1 MESDDIRS
9 DRRGQRVACDQHS
22 ERPELGVQIAV
33 DLIHV
38 GAIECLHVLQ
48 LEYDLPGA
56 ESLPQVGEER
66 CLSVVV
72 EDDVTDANT
81 LHGPDLA
88 LGKLKPGVEPRREQ
102 ADGKTTVVPVHHVD
116 PATWEIPGF
125 DHPLSQL

>member
-56 ESLPQVGEER
+56 ESLPQIGEER

-72 EDDVTDANT
+72 EDAVTDVNT
-81 LHGPDLA
+81 LPGPALA
-88 LGKLKPGVEPRREQ
+88 TDKIKLGVEQRREQ
-102 ADGKTTVVPVHHVD
+102 VKGKTHVV
-116 PATWEIPGF
+116 IF
-125 DHPLSQL
+125 HP